1 MDWKPWAAR
10 RVAHAHPRAQD
21 KPLLK
26 AVGDPAAVM
35 GGDLTRLPSL
45 GCLRAK
51 GYGAG
56 SGEPLRR

>member
-21 KPLLK
+21 EPLLK
-26 AVGDPAAVM
+26 AVGDLAAVM

-45 GCLRAK
+45 GASWPRAVEQVQ
-51 GYGAG
+51 GN
-56 SGEPLRR
+56 L

>member
-1 MDWKPWAAR
+1 MDWKPWAARR

-26 AVGDPAAVM
+26 AVGDGWRSYPSAV
-35 GGDLTRLPSL
+35 L
-45 GCLRAK
+45 GCLMAK

-56 SGEPLRR
+56 SGEPLSADL